1 MVYRGHV
8 KTISFVERSPFDE
21 SFFQTES
28 DRGNNCFYWK
38 WDDDLS
44 KLQRRVSTKGWK
56 EEFIE
61 PFWSRSNVLLDPFM
75 NRIPVTGSIIFL
87 HWDER
92 KKKKKNNESE
102 GGEEMRLFLFFF
114 RRWIFRKTADS
125 KIWIKL
131 KKKIL
136 EEPKYF
142 HKQILFANRYYF
154 YLISAM

>member
-1 MVYRGHV
+1 MSRFS
-8 KTISFVERSPFDE
+8 KRN
-21 SFFQTES
+21 QTEEIIVS
-28 DRGNNCFYWK
+28 IGNGTTTCR
-38 WDDDLS
+38 S
-44 KLQRRVSTKGWK
+44 CK
-56 EEFIE
+56 EEF
-61 PFWSRSNVLLDPFM
+61 PPKGGKKNLLNHFDPGQTFFWIRLW
-75 NRIPVTGSIIFL
+75 IVTGSIIFL

-92 KKKKKNNESE
+92 KKKKRKIMKARE
-102 GGEEMRLFLFFF
+102 GKKWDYFFFLFF